1 MNDKKINFKIELI
14 FILMIFLLFAPL
26 FEGIFVPVIKI
37 FTNNTLSIKLI
48 IVELLKFSVVNILL
62 LKIKNEKIKKI
73 FIFLSMIVYTLGY
86 NIFMFIL
93 TILFQELIENKEY
106 SKIKYV
112 YMINILGIIL
122 NKYRMIGWLVH
133 KNKMEI
139 YMSMILLIIIILTL
153 IYLIL
158 KYRKEIFDIKIN
170 KTILNILIIG
180 MIIFLT
186 LFRNDTILNYEH
198 IGIELQIN
206 ISVAITLL
214 TMFIFYY
221 FDINL
226 YERRTDIMIDIL
238 FFYFITYH
246 ILKIVISYK
255 IMAVIVVIFDI
266 LLVLDNLKETK
277 GIDENEN

>member
-1 MNDKKINFKIELI
+1 MNDKKIDFKVELI

-37 FTNNTLSIKLI
+37 FTNNTLSMKLI
-48 IVELLKFSVVNILL
+48 VLELTKFSVINVLL
-62 LKIKNEKIKKI
+62 LNIKNEKIKKI
-73 FIFLSMIVYTLGY
+73 LIFLSMFIYTLGH

-93 TILFQELIENKEY
+93 TILFQEIIKNKEY

-112 YMINILGIIL
+112 YMINVLGIIL
-122 NKYRMIGWLVH
+122 HKYRMIGWFEDKE
-133 KNKMEI
+133 KNII
-139 YMSMILLIIIILTL
+139 YMSIILLIIIIVTL
-153 IYLIL
+153 IYLIS

-186 LFRNDTILNYEH
+186 LFRNNIILNDRY
-198 IGIELQIN
+198 IGIELQLN

-226 YERRTDIMIDIL
+226 YERRTAIMIYIL

-246 ILKIVISYK
+246 ILRIVISYK
-255 IMAVIVVIFDI
+255 IMAVIVIVFDF
-266 LLVLDNLKETK
+266 LLVLDNIKETK
-277 GIDENEN
+277 SIDENEN

>member
-73 FIFLSMIVYTLGY
+73 LIFLSMIVYTLGY

-93 TILFQELIENKEY
+93 TILFQEIIKNKEY

-112 YMINILGIIL
+112 YMINVLGIIL
-122 NKYRMIGWLVH
+122 HKYRMIGWLVH
-133 KNKMEI
+133 KNKTEL